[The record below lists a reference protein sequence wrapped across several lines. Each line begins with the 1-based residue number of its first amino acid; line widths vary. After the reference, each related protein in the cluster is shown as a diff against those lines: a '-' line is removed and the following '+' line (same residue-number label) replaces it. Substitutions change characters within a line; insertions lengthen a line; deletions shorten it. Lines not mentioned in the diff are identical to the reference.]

1 MKDPKDKIASK
12 AYINIGNFKKNF
24 LPHLAYF
31 EKLREWP
38 DFCNWLQ
45 KVSLPLNQD
54 VQIVGRIPLPRDT

>member
-12 AYINIGNFKKNF
+12 SYINTGNFKKNF

-45 KVSLPLNQD
+45 KVNLPLNQD
-54 VQIVGRIPLPRDT
+54 V